1 MISKMAIGLGLCTLV
16 TIAASEAQSTAEVV
30 MGVTAL
36 RVNSERA
43 KQLITATPSPSVP
56 ELLSALMEDRST
68 EVDRQIE
75 RLLPAGASSRIRVG
89 DHITLVILPRVQVA
103 ARTVQV
109 HSSTE
114 VTLHVEITVSAVSQY
129 VSLGG
134 LSQPMIVGNKNI
146 ADLRVR
152 DGEASI
158 LGGLDEIRDSLSANG
173 IPGLVNIPALGN
185 VLFGSKNTEKDKTQL
200 LIALIPH
207 IVRTP
212 D

>member
-1 MISKMAIGLGLCTLV
+1 MISKMAIGLGLWTLI

-30 MGVTAL
+30 MGVTVL

-43 KQLITATPSPSVP
+43 KQLITATPSPSVS
-56 ELLSALMEDRST
+56 ELLRALMEDRST

-75 RLLPAGASSRIRVG
+75 RLIPVDARARMRVG
-89 DHITLVILPRVQVA
+89 DHITLVTLPRVEFA
-103 ARTVQV
+103 ARTMQV

-134 LSQPMIVGNKNI
+134 LSQPVIARNKNI

-158 LGGLDEIRDSLSANG
+158 LGGLDEIQDSLSVNG
-173 IPGLVNIPALGN
+173 IPGLVNIPAIGN
-185 VLFGSKNTEKDKTQL
+185 TLFGSKNTEKDKTQL

-207 IVRTP
+207 IVRAP